1 MMGQLHF
8 LCLRQE
14 SSEKVTVSGWYLA
27 VGFQAALQRR
37 ALIVTV
43 TCDR

>member
-14 SSEKVTVSGWYLA
+14 SSEKVTVSVWYLA
-27 VGFQAALQRR
+27 VGFEAALQRTG
-37 ALIVTV
+37 ALMF
-43 TCDR
+43 D